1 MRKTSWKKRHQRST
15 KWLGTAKM
23 ATGGGVRVRVAGDS
37 GREGTMPGDQLV
49 LRGVEAWE
57 KVRGCLEGEPNC
69 KGP

>member
-1 MRKTSWKKRHQRST
+1 
-15 KWLGTAKM
+15 M
-23 ATGGGVRVRVAGDS
+23 AIGGGVRVRVTGDS

-57 KVRGCLEGEPNC
+57 KVRGCLEDEPNC